1 MDDNRHSWN
10 IIPAVLVAIEKDGC
24 NGCGMRRPRSR
35 HIIPKPLGSVGQD
48 RMTTDTTTR
57 PSFVHRYPIVSFY
70 ILALALGAGTVYLVV
85 QGIIPA
91 GVALASA
98 LSASI
103 AGIIMTAVEDGRA
116 GLKLIL
122 SRLLIWRVG
131 IGYWLFATL
140 FLVPAI
146 LLGSVVNPLFN
157 GDPLSFNN
165 MKSALEILPMF
176 ISFFIVAGLGQELG
190 WTGFLTPR
198 LQAHFGALTSC
209 VMRAILVGI
218 WHLPLLLY
226 SRLQLPA
233 LADFPYSGWI
243 AQKGLPVA
251 IVTLILM
258 FLLPWSIFCGWIFNN
273 TRGGLLLVAV
283 LHGSEVW
290 VAYWMLSAGIDPG
303 NLDNY
308 WGYGAVM
315 IVIAIIIVITT
326 GSQNLSRKRK
336 RIVHQPSPG

>member
-1 MDDNRHSWN
+1 MQHDLDRS
-10 IIPAVLVAIEKDGC
+10 LV
-24 NGCGMRRPRSR
+24 RY
-35 HIIPKPLGSVGQD
+35 SVAA
-48 RMTTDTTTR
+48 
-57 PSFVHRYPIVSFY
+57 FF
-70 ILALALGAGTVYLVV
+70 ILAMVLGGGTVYLVV
-85 QGIIPA
+85 RGVLPA
-91 GVALASA
+91 GLALAAA

-116 GLKLIL
+116 GLKLML

-131 IGYWLFATL
+131 IGYWLFAFL

-146 LLGSVVNPLFN
+146 FLGSVFNPLFN
-157 GDPLSFNN
+157 GDPLDISN
-165 MKSALEILPMF
+165 MQPPFKIVPMF

-198 LQAHFGALTSC
+198 LQARFGALTSC
-209 VMRAILVGI
+209 VIRAILGGI
-218 WHLPLLLY
+218 WHLPLFLY
-226 SRLQLPA
+226 SRRQLPA

-243 AQKGLPVA
+243 AQKGFPVA
-251 IVTLILM
+251 IVTLTLM
-258 FLLPWSIFCGWIFNN
+258 FLLPWSIFYNWIFNN
-273 TRGGLLLVAV
+273 TRGSLLLVAI
-283 LHGSEVW
+283 LHGSEIW
-290 VAYWMLSAGIDPG
+290 IAYWMLSTGINPN

-315 IVIAIIIVITT
+315 VLIAIIIVIMT

>member
-1 MDDNRHSWN
+1 
-10 IIPAVLVAIEKDGC
+10 
-24 NGCGMRRPRSR
+24 
-35 HIIPKPLGSVGQD
+35 
-48 RMTTDTTTR
+48 MTTDTTAR
-57 PSFVHRYPIVSFY
+57 PRFVHRYPIVSFY

-85 QGIIPA
+85 R
-91 GVALASA
+91 GVLPTGLALAAA

-116 GLKLIL
+116 GLKLML

-131 IGYWLFATL
+131 IGYWLFAIL

-157 GDPLSFNN
+157 GDPISFSN
-165 MKSALEILPMF
+165 MKLAFEILPMF

-198 LQAHFGALTSC
+198 LQARFGALTSC
-209 VMRAILVGI
+209 VIRAILSGI
-218 WHLPLLLY
+218 WHLPLFLY
-226 SRLQLPA
+226 SRFQLPA

-243 AQKGLPVA
+243 AQKGFLVS

-258 FLLPWSIFCGWIFNN
+258 FLLPWSIFYSWIFNN
-273 TRGGLLLVAV
+273 TRGSLLLVAI
-283 LHGSEVW
+283 LHGSEIW
-290 VAYWMLSAGIDPG
+290 VAYWMLSTGINPN

-315 IVIAIIIVITT
+315 VLIAIIIVIMT